1 MQLAHLNIFAAMWL
15 AWMLYWLLAAAR
27 TKQTARRESHASRIS
42 HVLPLAIAAV
52 LLGTPKVPIAGFSA
66 RLLPF
71 PLAAYWAGAFI
82 TACGLLFTVWARVHL
97 AGNWSGTVTIKQG
110 HELIQTGP
118 YAYVRHPIYSGLLF
132 AFAGS
137 ALGRNDVRGLVA
149 LAIAIVALWRKL
161 RIEEQWLTQEFGPA
175 YEAYRRRARPDPL
188 RRLIVASGSPATMRR
203 EPGCV

>member
-15 AWMLYWLLAAAR
+15 AWMLFWLLAAAR
-27 TKQTARRESHASRIS
+27 TKQTARRESHASRIA

-52 LLGTPKVPIAGFSA
+52 LLGTPHVPIAGFSA

-71 PLAAYWAGAFI
+71 PLAANWAGAFI

-118 YAYVRHPIYSGLLF
+118 YAYLRHPIYSGLLL

-175 YEAYRRRARPDPL
+175 YEAYRRRARA
-188 RRLIVASGSPATMRR
+188 LIPFV
-203 EPGCV
+203 V